1 MDTESC
7 CGGGD
12 QRHRR
17 IGRVTANLRQ
27 RQKDT
32 SVEDFIVFSAVRAV
46 LHVSYYL
53 GSRSS

>member
-1 MDTESC
+1 MDTDSGG
-7 CGGGD
+7 GGGD

-17 IGRVTANLRQ
+17 VGRVTANLQ
-27 RQKDT
+27 LRQKDT
-32 SVEDFIVFSAVRAV
+32 SVEDFTVFSAVRAV